1 MHPGEQRRLR
11 GDKVAYRMAS
21 SGEAVTY
28 EELDKASNRAA
39 HLFRHYRL
47 RPGDGIIILLPNH
60 VRYLQICWG
69 AQRSGL
75 YYTPVSTLF
84 QQDEIEYIIDNSDAG
99 VIISTPAQIRPLS
112 RQRLKELQVFLVDPD
127 GEDEFPSWNDAVET
141 FPSTPIENECEGAE
155 MIYSSGTT
163 GYPKGVRFPLKQAP
177 PGTVSPLFKTRVQ
190 LHQIDEHTRYLSTA
204 PLYHSAPLRYNMM
217 VTRLGGTATIM
228 EKFDPEAALGLI
240 EQYRITHSQWVPTM
254 FVRLLRLPEETR
266 ARYDLSSLRFA
277 IHAAAPCPVDIKQRM
292 IDWWGPILY
301 EYYSGTE
308 ANGSTAITSEEWLRH
323 KGSVGKAIHGEVH
336 ILDDDGNELP
346 SGEIG
351 MVYFANG
358 SDFSY
363 YKDPDKTDAAK
374 TSDGWSTLGDMG
386 YVDEA
391 GYLYLRDRKSFM
403 IISGG
408 VNIYPQ
414 EVENVLINHP
424 AVSDVA
430 VFGIPNEE
438 FGEEVKAVV
447 QPARDHNA
455 SKQLEAELIAWCR
468 ARISHVKCPRSID
481 FRSELPRHPTGKLY
495 KRILRDE
502 YWRRHESPA
511 NHI

>member
-11 GDKVAYRMAS
+11 GQKVAYRMAS

-28 EELDKASNRAA
+28 DELDAASNRAA
-39 HLFRHYRL
+39 QLFRRCGL
-47 RPGDGIIILLPNH
+47 KPGDGVLILLPNH

-75 YYTPVSTLF
+75 YYTPISTLF
-84 QQDEIEYIIDNSDAG
+84 QQDEIEYIIGNADAR
-99 VIISTPAQIRPLS
+99 IMISSAAQIHKLDHRHLS
-112 RQRLKELQVFLVDPD
+112 GLQVFLVDPD
-127 GEDEFPSWNDAVET
+127 DSEFPSWNEECEKCPPTPVED
-141 FPSTPIENECEGAE
+141 ECEGAE

-163 GYPKGVRFPLKQAP
+163 GYPKGVRFPLKLAP
-177 PGTVSPLFKTRVQ
+177 LGTVSSLFSTRVL
-190 LHQIDEHTRYLSTA
+190 LHGIDEHTRYLSTA

-228 EKFDPEAALGLI
+228 EKFDPEHALKLI
-240 EQYRITHSQWVPTM
+240 EQYEITHSQWVPTM
-254 FVRLLRLPEETR
+254 FVRLLKLPEKTR
-266 ARYDLSSLRFA
+266 AQYDISSLKFA
-277 IHAAAPCPVDIKQRM
+277 IHAAAPCPVEIKQRM

-308 ANGSTAITSEEWLRH
+308 ANGSTAISSEEWLRH
-323 KGSVGKAIHGEVH
+323 KGSVGKAIHGEIH
-336 ILDDDGNELP
+336 ILDEDGKDLP
-346 SGEIG
+346 PGEIG
-351 MVYFANG
+351 TVYFANG

-363 YKDPDKTDAAK
+363 YKDPEKTAAAK
-374 TSDGWSTLGDMG
+374 TEDGWSTLGDMG
-386 YVDEA
+386 YVDEE

-414 EVENVLINHP
+414 EIENVLINHP

-430 VFGIPNEE
+430 VFGVPNEE

-447 QPARDHNA
+447 QLADDRQGCHA
-455 SKQLEAELIAWCR
+455 MESELIEWCR
-468 ARISHVKCPRSID
+468 SRISHAKCPKSID
-481 FRSELPRHPTGKLY
+481 FREDMPRHPTGKLY
-495 KRILRDE
+495 KRLLRDE
-502 YWRRHESPA
+502 YWRERDSS
-511 NHI
+511 II